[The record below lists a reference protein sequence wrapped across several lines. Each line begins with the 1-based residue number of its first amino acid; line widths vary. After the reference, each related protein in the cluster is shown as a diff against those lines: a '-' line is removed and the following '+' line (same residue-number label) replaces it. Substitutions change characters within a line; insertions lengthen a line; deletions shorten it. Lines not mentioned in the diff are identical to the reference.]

1 MCQSSHHVHCL
12 VNCFKKVTSENS
24 AASTESN
31 SVIFYCSECIDVLKE
46 VWTKFSTLNEKNN
59 ELQQSVKFLQE
70 SFDTTLVEAKET
82 AAEFEKKWET
92 SKIFLA
98 KAYETIKSLESQLQD
113 NKIQERKNQEPKLQ
127 EKIHAHHEDE
137 LQEDELQEDELQED
151 ELQETKLQED
161 EHREVKRQAKTS
173 QTILQACQDPD
184 GRIEGLS
191 SAPRLRGQFSQQK
204 IQHDFFSN
212 YPDSFNTDFL
222 IKVVKEDRRRF
233 SRRLNICIRGL
244 PYSGDDEKSFLSL
257 CQLHLGLDPTLI
269 AKSIVSLNRVGD
281 TGCLKPRVLIVKLNC
296 QNTRKIILRNSYKLK
311 DFLSCVGTKVFVSP
325 DFSRAQLWINSR
337 NKQTKHSR
345 AQFQTSQ
352 HSSEQRSTTVRSSIS
367 NRRTETSIYP
377 SSIAVI

>member
-1 MCQSSHHVHCL
+1 MCQSSHHAHCL
-12 VNCFKKVTSENS
+12 LNCFKKVTSENS
-24 AASTESN
+24 AASTVSN
-31 SVIFYCSECIDVLKE
+31 SVIFYCSECIDILKE
-46 VWTKFSTLNEKNN
+46 MWTKYSALNEKND
-59 ELQQSVKFLQE
+59 ELQQSLKFLQE
-70 SFDTTLVEAKET
+70 SFNTTLVEAKET

-127 EKIHAHHEDE
+127 EKRYAHH
-137 LQEDELQEDELQED
+137 EDELQED

-161 EHREVKRQAKTS
+161 ELREVKRQAKTS

-184 GRIEGLS
+184 GRIEGQS

-222 IKVVKEDRRRF
+222 IKVVKEDRKRF

-269 AKSIVSLNRVGD
+269 SKTIISLNRVGD

-345 AQFQTSQ
+345 AQIQTSQ

-367 NRRTETSIYP
+367 SDAP
-377 SSIAVI
+377 KHHFVQVA